1 MNTQCPHRKNLL
13 SELILRSLMI
23 AGFSFISMFFL
34 LIIGCQ
40 KDILPPNPSGTL
52 EATEINISST
62 LPGEAVEVR
71 FELGYHVNSADT
83 LIIIDSGMLRL
94 QRSQLESSRKTIDA
108 QRQLAMSTILQ
119 AERGVEWLTTSLE
132 RANNLLESG
141 NSTQH
146 QVDELNAKLDIAL
159 HQAANSK
166 KHLGVLDAQE
176 FRLNSSLAVFDRQ
189 LEDAVITAPSSG
201 TVIMK
206 YIEPGEIAQPGKTL
220 LRIAN
225 LSQMKVKIYLAEED
239 LDKVKIGSK
248 LPVLIDALGGK
259 SIDGVVS
266 WVSSEAE
273 FTPKNT
279 QTKDAR
285 TQLVFAVKL
294 LIDNP
299 EGKLHIGM
307 PAEVKL

>member
-1 MNTQCPHRKNLL
+1 
-13 SELILRSLMI
+13 
-23 AGFSFISMFFL
+23 
-34 LIIGCQ
+34 
-40 KDILPPNPSGTL
+40 
-52 EATEINISST
+52 
-62 LPGEAVEVR
+62 
-71 FELGYHVNSADT
+71 
-83 LIIIDSGMLRL
+83 
-94 QRSQLESSRKTIDA
+94 
-108 QRQLAMSTILQ
+108 
-119 AERGVEWLTTSLE
+119 
-132 RANNLLESG
+132 
-141 NSTQH
+141 
-146 QVDELNAKLDIAL
+146 
-159 HQAANSK
+159 
-166 KHLGVLDAQE
+166 
-176 FRLNSSLAVFDRQ
+176 
-189 LEDAVITAPSSG
+189 
-201 TVIMK
+201 MK